1 MTAINCVMLSAR
13 GDPIPLP
20 GEKFLYNST
29 ATVSISLFR
38 RPEGADFSVQ
48 PRKGHEYKATGGTVY
63 VSQRRIVYV
72 AREAAVAGSSSSAG
86 SGATAAIQLGSLA
99 AGQASLAP
107 DAQILAAPGKVQLAT
122 LSVPLRF
129 YVDGHLVQPW
139 LSANYVEALC
149 ITDNSAD
156 GLVGPHICRLH
167 FKEGGAYEFY
177 TAVEE
182 VKARA
187 ELSGSRRDTPVE
199 QLPAYT
205 VDTSRVVAAP
215 TASTPAATDSDSL
228 APPPRMIPPRTAPSP
243 ADLVAAETARA
254 AEESERLQ
262 RERDEI
268 PSTTQSA
275 GVPAVQA
282 GEAPPGYS
290 V

>member
-1 MTAINCVMLSAR
+1 MVLVNQHLHVISDSRLSASLPLYSGDRSRVMTAINCVMLSAR

-156 GLVGPHICRLH
+156 GLVVSRSR
-167 FKEGGAYEFY
+167 GA
-177 TAVEE
+177 TGRVE
-182 VKARA
+182 V
-187 ELSGSRRDTPVE
+187 
-199 QLPAYT
+199 
-205 VDTSRVVAAP
+205 
-215 TASTPAATDSDSL
+215 
-228 APPPRMIPPRTAPSP
+228 APSP
-243 ADLVAAETARA
+243 VCID
-254 AEESERLQ
+254 
-262 RERDEI
+262 
-268 PSTTQSA
+268 
-275 GVPAVQA
+275 
-282 GEAPPGYS
+282 
-290 V
+290 